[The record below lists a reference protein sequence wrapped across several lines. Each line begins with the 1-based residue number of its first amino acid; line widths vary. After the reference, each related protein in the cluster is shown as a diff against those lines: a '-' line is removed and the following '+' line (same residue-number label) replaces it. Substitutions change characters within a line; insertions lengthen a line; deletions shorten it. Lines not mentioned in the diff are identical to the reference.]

1 MDITLSQAQ
10 GKVPVTV
17 IQPHGPVDGSNY
29 EDLIEQARG
38 VIEAGAHD
46 ILLDLGDTEYMSTA
60 GMVAIQAI
68 TRLLRGETPP
78 EDQAG
83 WDAIHHLDPE
93 GMKRQPH
100 LKLLN
105 PQPRVE
111 KSLEAIGFT
120 GYFDIFRD
128 KDAAIKAF

>member
-1 MDITLSQAQ
+1 MDITVSQAQ

-17 IQPHGPVDGSNY
+17 IQTHGPVDGSNY
-29 EDLIEQARG
+29 EELIETAKIA
-38 VIEAGAHD
+38 VEAGARD

-78 EDQAG
+78 DDQSG

-93 GMKRQPH
+93 GLKGQPH

-111 KSLEAIGFT
+111 QSLEHIGFT
-120 GYFDIFRD
+120 AYFQVFRD